1 MKVIESRNPAIR
13 IVDGIKTGKL
23 SVEITGD
30 DDLLRF
36 KELPPFVDFK
46 EPQNKHTYK
55 HLGQIKTLQ
64 GENILEYS
72 VRDKKNKRKHFTLVW
87 TAVVK
92 NDDIMPIK
100 DKDYSMVNMRIQ
112 FPKSSIKSLKDTLT
126 EFLYPT
132 PKEDKSEPKTNLFE
146 ILRIPF
152 ALDLIRYFSENEELT
167 ASKFREITGL
177 KWNKSYDCLKKFEEV
192 GLLRSYRYGKGGTKN
207 YKITLEK
214 EKIKKIMNV
223 MRD

>member
-1 MKVIESRNPAIR
+1 MKVIESRNPTVK
-13 IVDGIKTGKL
+13 IVDDIKTGKL
-23 SVEITGD
+23 FVELTGD

-46 EPQNKHTYK
+46 EPKNKCTYK
-55 HLGQIKTLQ
+55 HLGQINTLQ

-72 VRDKKNKRKHFTLVW
+72 VRDKKSKRRHFTLVW
-87 TAVVK
+87 TAIVK

-100 DKDYSMVNMRIQ
+100 DRDYSMVNMRIQ
-112 FPKSSIKSLKDTLT
+112 LSKSSIKSLKDTLT
-126 EFLYPT
+126 EFLCPT
-132 PKEDKSEPKTNLFE
+132 PKEDKSEPKTKLFE
-146 ILRIPF
+146 ILRLPF

-177 KWNKSYDCLKKFEEV
+177 KWNKSYQYLRKFEEV
-192 GLLRSYRYGKGGTKN
+192 GLLRSYRYGKGGIKN

-214 EKIKKIMNV
+214 EKIKEIMNV
-223 MRD
+223 IRD

>member
-1 MKVIESRNPAIR
+1 MKVIESRNPTVK
-13 IVDGIKTGKL
+13 IVDDIKTGKL
-23 SVEITGD
+23 FVELTGD

-46 EPQNKHTYK
+46 EPKNKCTYK

-72 VRDKKNKRKHFTLVW
+72 VRDKKSKRRHFTLVW

-100 DKDYSMVNMRIQ
+100 DRNYSMVNMRIQ
-112 FPKSSIKSLKDTLT
+112 LSKSSIRSLRDKFT

-132 PKEDKSEPKTNLFE
+132 PKETETRPKTKLFE
-146 ILRIPF
+146 ILRLPF
-152 ALDLIRYFSENEELT
+152 ALDLIRYFSE
-167 ASKFREITGL
+167 
-177 KWNKSYDCLKKFEEV
+177 
-192 GLLRSYRYGKGGTKN
+192 KN
-207 YKITLEK
+207 
-214 EKIKKIMNV
+214 
-223 MRD
+223 